1 MISLINRLILCVD
14 QFVDKYV
21 FIDIFIIDE
30 KGVNDIVDQQ
40 AKS

>member
-1 MISLINRLILCVD
+1 MILLINRLILCVD
-14 QFVDKYV
+14 RCVDKYV
-21 FIDIFIIDE
+21 FIDNIIIDE